1 MYYSYDMIRMIA
13 TAQVEVVKRMFIILV
28 IGSKF

>member
-1 MYYSYDMIRMIA
+1 MRI
-13 TAQVEVVKRMFIILV
+13 TTVQVEVVKRMFIILV